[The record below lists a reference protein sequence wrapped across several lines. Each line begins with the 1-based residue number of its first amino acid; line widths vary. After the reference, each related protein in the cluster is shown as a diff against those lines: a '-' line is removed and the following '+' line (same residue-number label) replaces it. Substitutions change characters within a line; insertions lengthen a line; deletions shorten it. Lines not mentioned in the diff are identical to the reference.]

1 MAHEPSTGAGEANRV
16 EIGFDG
22 GQVMVARLSADQ
34 LDSLKQ
40 AVASTDKLASEA
52 GGWYELDSTDGA
64 ISLDLRKVV
73 FVRRAAA
80 SHTIGFSGT

>member
-1 MAHEPSTGAGEANRV
+1 MAEETTDGEGEANRV

-34 LDSLKQ
+34 LDALKE
-40 AVASTDKLASEA
+40 AVASTGKLASEA
-52 GGWYELDSTDGA
+52 GGWYELDSTDGG

-80 SHTIGFSGT
+80 SHTIGFSGG

>member
-1 MAHEPSTGAGEANRV
+1 MGENERNNEAHRV

-22 GQVMVARLSADQ
+22 GQVMVARLSAGQ
-34 LDSLKQ
+34 LDALKQ

-80 SHTIGFSGT
+80 SHTIGFSGA

>member
-1 MAHEPSTGAGEANRV
+1 MAEEQPTDTAEANRV

-22 GQVMVARLSADQ
+22 GQGMVARLSAEQ
-34 LDSLKQ
+34 LDALKQ

-80 SHTIGFSGT
+80 SHTIGFSGA

>member
-1 MAHEPSTGAGEANRV
+1 MAEEQSTDTTEANRV

-22 GQVMVARLSADQ
+22 GQVMVARLSAEQ
-34 LDSLKQ
+34 LDALKQ

>member
-1 MAHEPSTGAGEANRV
+1 MGENETRNEANRV

-22 GQVMVARLSADQ
+22 GQVMVARLSAAQ
-34 LDSLKQ
+34 LDALKQ

>member
-1 MAHEPSTGAGEANRV
+1 MADEPPKGGGESTRV

-22 GQVMVARLSADQ
+22 GQVMVARLTAEQ
-34 LDSLKQ
+34 LDALKQ

-52 GGWYELDSTDGA
+52 GGWYELDSTEGA

-80 SHTIGFSGT
+80 SHTIGFSGA

>member
-1 MAHEPSTGAGEANRV
+1 MADDEANSSVEANRV

-22 GQVMVARLSADQ
+22 GQVMVARLGAEQ
-34 LDSLKQ
+34 LDALKK

-52 GGWYELDSTDGA
+52 GGWYELESTDGA

-80 SHTIGFSGT
+80 SHTIGFSGA

>member
-1 MAHEPSTGAGEANRV
+1 MMADEATDATEANRV

-22 GQVMVARLSADQ
+22 GQVMVARLSAEQ
-34 LDSLKQ
+34 LDALKG

-52 GGWYELDSTDGA
+52 GGWYELDSSDGV

>member
-1 MAHEPSTGAGEANRV
+1 MADDNGKSGAEANRV

-22 GQVMVARLSADQ
+22 GQVMVARLTGDQ
-34 LDSLKQ
+34 LDALKQ
-40 AVASTDKLASEA
+40 AVGSTDKLASEA
-52 GGWYELDSTDGA
+52 GGWYELESTDGA

-80 SHTIGFSGT
+80 SHTIGFSGA

>member
-1 MAHEPSTGAGEANRV
+1 MADEGNADANRV

-22 GQVMVARLSADQ
+22 GQVMVARLNGEQ
-34 LDSLKQ
+34 LDALKQ

-80 SHTIGFSGT
+80 SHTIGFSGA

>member
-1 MAHEPSTGAGEANRV
+1 MAEDEANSSVEANRV

-22 GQVMVARLSADQ
+22 GQVMVARLDAEQ
-34 LDSLKQ
+34 LDALKK
-40 AVASTDKLASEA
+40 AVASTDKLDSEA
-52 GGWYELDSTDGA
+52 GGWYELESTDGA

-80 SHTIGFSGT
+80 SHTIGFSGA

>member
-1 MAHEPSTGAGEANRV
+1 MGENESKNEANRV

-22 GQVMVARLSADQ
+22 GQVMVARLGGDQ
-34 LDSLKQ
+34 LDALKE

-80 SHTIGFSGT
+80 SHTIGFSGA

>member
-1 MAHEPSTGAGEANRV
+1 MAEDEEKSADANRV

-22 GQVMVARLSADQ
+22 GQVMVARLTGEQ
-34 LDSLKQ
+34 LDALKQ
-40 AVASTDKLASEA
+40 AVSSTDKLASEA
-52 GGWYELDSTDGA
+52 GGWYELESTDGA

-80 SHTIGFSGT
+80 SHTIGFSGA

>member
-1 MAHEPSTGAGEANRV
+1 MAEEQTAGGGNTNRV

-22 GQVMVARLSADQ
+22 GQVMVARLSSEQ
-34 LDSLKQ
+34 LDALKQ
-40 AVASTDKLASEA
+40 AVVSTGKLASEA
-52 GGWYELDSTDGA
+52 GGWYELDSTDGP

-73 FVRRAAA
+73 FVRIAAA